1 MFYFPYIFFRH
12 DLAAKLLVSIF
23 LGKVDDD
30 KVTVQDPAF
39 DLTAVIGRI
48 FLFAYGICTN
58 LVAINML
65 IAMMNNSY
73 ERIMVRSR
81 KHLVV
86 NFGRGKI
93 SLTMDRPP
101 FSTRG
106 LGHYPAS
113 SVAGA
118 IEGRDFNPKDKKN
131 KHLGPRLHH

>member
-1 MFYFPYIFFRH
+1 M
-12 DLAAKLLVSIF
+12 
-23 LGKVDDD
+23 DDD

-48 FLFAYGICTN
+48 FLFAYGICTT

-81 KHLVV
+81 KHLLV
-86 NFGRGKI
+86 NFCRGKI
-93 SLTMDRPP
+93 SLMMDRPP
-101 FSTRG
+101 FSTHG